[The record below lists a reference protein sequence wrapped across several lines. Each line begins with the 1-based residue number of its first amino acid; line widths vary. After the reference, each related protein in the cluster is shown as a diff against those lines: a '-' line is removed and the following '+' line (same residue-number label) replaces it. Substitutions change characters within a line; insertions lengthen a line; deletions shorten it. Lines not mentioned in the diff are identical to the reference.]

1 MINMNIKNFVL
12 MFVVLLIGLTVVS
25 ASEVNDDTTTVET
38 PIEETNELIEVSQ
51 QTGTDNNYDNNKNIG
66 NEELLHDPPVQKT
79 ITPSSYSTDIQNMAD
94 YDIVTFDGVFTPTQT
109 YGLLTIPHD
118 VNITSTTG
126 SKFEDTRFVIASNN
140 VVIENLTIENDDG
153 TSGSVISTYG
163 YNNIQIANNVI
174 TFTKTTAG
182 ETIGIK
188 LNSTNTLNI
197 TNNTI
202 TINGYPQDRYDHTTW
217 AYTIYNT
224 ALVVDNAYD
233 VNITE
238 NRITATASTPTQSYG
253 TNEGMNIRNAHD
265 VKIEENNVTV
275 SGGDYNYAITIENVY
290 NSNTSYNKLISNSEN
305 YAAGLQLICVS
316 YSKATYNKITATAQ
330 NTTLNPTS
338 GEAVAYGI
346 YLTSN
351 YAPATTT
358 NNEITYNNITIQAT
372 VGYGIEGYI
381 IYDNQINYNKINV
394 VGNVVMGI
402 GLYNSSL
409 IELYENT
416 ILVVGNSRNLNNFY
430 EQIPP
435 VTTGI
440 KIVGEGNST
449 MNGIYGNMITVSD
462 SNNFN
467 SVYTV
472 ILEADENT
480 VASNNYL
487 TSFNA
492 LFNILTNENSVLDS
506 GTGNEIYEND

>member
-1 MINMNIKNFVL
+1 MKLKNIIILV
-12 MFVVLLIGLTVVS
+12 MLLLVGLTVVS
-25 ASEVNDDTTTVET
+25 ASEVNDDTTNVET
-38 PIEETNELIEVSQ
+38 PTEETTEITEVSQ
-51 QTGTDNNYDNNKNIG
+51 QSGTDNNYNSNNNIG
-66 NEELLHDPPVQKT
+66 NEELLNDPPVQKT
-79 ITPSSYSTDIQNMAD
+79 ITPSSYSTDIQNIAT
-94 YDIVTFDGVFTPTQT
+94 YDIVTFDGVFTTFET
-109 YGLLTIPHD
+109 NGLLTIPHD

-163 YNNIQIANNVI
+163 YNNIQLANNVI

-238 NRITATASTPTQSYG
+238 NRITATASTPTQSSG
-253 TNEGMNIRNAHD
+253 TNEGMNIRNAYD

-316 YSKATYNKITATAQ
+316 DSKATHNVITATAH

-338 GEAVAYGI
+338 GEAIAYGI
-346 YLTSN
+346 YLTNN
-351 YAPATTT
+351 YAPAVS
-358 NNEITYNNITIQAT
+358 NYNIVEYNDITVQSTI
-372 VGYGIEGYI
+372 GYGIEGYLI
-381 IYDNQINYNKINV
+381 DDNEIKYNNINV
-394 VGNVVMGI
+394 IGTKVMGI

-409 IELYENT
+409 NELEYN
-416 ILVVGNSRNLNNFY
+416 IISVMASYSDDLSYVY

-435 VTTGI
+435 ETTGI
-440 KIVGEGNST
+440 KIVGGGNSSVNIVDYNT
-449 MNGIYGNMITVSD
+449 ITVLDLLNPNTAYAVIVEAD
-462 SNNFN
+462 SNY
-467 SVYTV
+467 VQ
-472 ILEADENT
+472 ENHLI
-480 VASNNYL
+480 SN
-487 TSFNA
+487 NA
-492 LFNILTNENSVLDS
+492 LFQLLTGDNSVSNL
-506 GTGNEIYEND
+506 GTDNEISRND